1 MLNIF
6 LGEMDRAIYHPP
18 AHFDNT
24 YEDEWIIDPL
34 TVAMIKDVDKSEV
47 VGVHLIESPV

>member
-6 LGEMDRAIYHPP
+6 LGDMDKVIYHPP
-18 AHFDNT
+18 VYLDNT
-24 YEDEWIIDPL
+24 YGDAWIIDPL

-47 VGVHLIESPV
+47 VGAHLHRKFG